1 MKITYTYE
9 SVTYN
14 GQRGW
19 FAVRRVDGVFA
30 GRAFGKTKKAAR
42 EAIAKATGEQA

>member
-19 FAVRRVDGVFA
+19 FAVRRDNGVFA

-42 EAIAKATGEQA
+42 AAIAEAIGETA